1 MKNKLIRKIKNK
13 FRKALLR
20 IEEEFPNIEIRNFSY
35 SSIEYSVLL
44 IKDIVRKLD
53 SLYNFKE
60 YSFEY
65 YFIVKLSS
73 EALPISLLLRFIVRR
88 GKFIFHLR
96 PVSNFYID
104 LKFSGPYALFLGLY
118 FRDLELEWEEEENS
132 REIIINALK
141 EVAIEKGL
149 NFQLYFSSPG
159 IDDFI
164 EDAFAFQIPVKAD
177 IVEYIV

>member
-1 MKNKLIRKIKNK
+1 MKDKIIRKVKNK
-13 FRKALLR
+13 FHKALLR

-65 YFIVKLSS
+65 YFIVKLLS
-73 EALPISLLLRFIVRR
+73 EDFPINLLIRLAVKGERFRFYTRV
-88 GKFIFHLR
+88 
-96 PVSNFYID
+96 VSNFYRD
-104 LKFSGPYALFLGLY
+104 LKFGGPCALFLGSY
-118 FRDLELEWEEEENS
+118 FGDLELEWEEENS
-132 REIIINALK
+132 REIIINTLK
-141 EVAIEKGL
+141 EIAIEREL
-149 NFQLYFSSPG
+149 NFQLYFSAPG

-177 IVEYIV
+177 IAEYIV